1 MIEGSNVEFK
11 QEFVE
16 DIRLTVMA
24 FADTDGGTLYI
35 GVENDGT
42 VRGAGDPDRTTLRFT
57 GMIGDAQG
65 GRDTG

>member
-1 MIEGSNVEFK
+1 MIEGTGVEFK
-11 QEFVE
+11 REFME
-16 DIRLTVMA
+16 DIRLTVPA

-35 GVENDGT
+35 GAENDGT
-42 VRGAGDPDRTTLRFT
+42 VRGAGDPDGTTLRFT